1 MDLQALLLDLGG
13 KGDGEIEATGREWY
27 ERLYITRGN
36 CGFHECH
43 DGEEVVF
50 WRDRFEHAFFT
61 SSNWARYPDRKDKL
75 AVDRIARIRWIGEV
89 IAGNVPKS
97 ACWEVPS
104 PTGRRRPPNR
114 LYVVSNECYVVWLE
128 PRMRGGWKFSSAY
141 APQPRRLREY
151 CAGGRRIWVWK
162 GGAP

>member
-1 MDLQALLLDLGG
+1 MDLGGLLLDLGG
-13 KGDGEIEATGREWY
+13 MGDDDIEALARDWY
-27 ERLYITRGN
+27 DRLYVTSGQ
-36 CGFHECH
+36 CGFHTCH

-61 SSNWARYPDRKDKL
+61 SSNWARYPDRKDRL
-75 AVDRIARIRWIGEV
+75 ARDRIERIRWIGEV
-89 IAGNVPKS
+89 IAGRVPGS

-114 LYVVSNECYVVWLE
+114 LYLVSSERYVVWLE

-141 APQPRRLREY
+141 VAQPRQLRNY

-162 GGAP
+162 